1 MNEMG
6 SPVAIIIFIATIGVT
21 LYTWY
26 RDQQLY
32 YKWMLNP
39 YNFVHEK
46 QYHTVLT
53 SGLLHADFMHLI
65 FNMITFYFFAFKL
78 ETILGSFGFLILYLG
93 SMILSDISTIV
104 KHKDNPGYNSVG
116 ASGAISGVLFSYILF
131 SPYSKL
137 ILFPIPIPI
146 PAVLFAVLYLV
157 YSQYAAKKGAD
168 GINHEAHFWG
178 ALAGV
183 IITII
188 IEPRSISIFLN
199 SIM

>member
-26 RDQQLY
+26 KDQRLY